1 MVWFQCEGCG
11 DTLKKPKLP
20 GHARGC
26 PGGAPAF
33 TCIDCLVTFDR
44 AGAQRHNSCVT
55 EHQKYA
61 EGATKPGGIAS
72 RGGGGGG
79 AGAPASGG
87 GGGADGEAVGL
98 EYVTEKAPYRCKL
111 CNVTCTGWDN
121 VLSHAASKKHRNR
134 YKGATAA
141 AAAAAG
147 ATGGAS
153 GGAGNGGGAAAG
165 TTSSA
170 PTGRQNS
177 SAPGAAAKKPVDR
190 PASVDW
196 CKLTSRILKK
206 SGPLKKKKLLKKV
219 MKKAG
224 LSESDC
230 AKEWERCVTSA
241 GRVSIEGKL
250 VSLVNNS

>member
-61 EGATKPGGIAS
+61 EGATKPGGFAS
-72 RGGGGGG
+72 RGGAEGG

-141 AAAAAG
+141 AAAG
-147 ATGGAS
+147 GGTG
-153 GGAGNGGGAAAG
+153 NDGGAAAG
-165 TTSSA
+165 GTPSA
-170 PTGRQNS
+170 PTGRHNS
-177 SAPGAAAKKPVDR
+177 SAPEAANKKPVDR

-224 LSESDC
+224 LSASDSC
-230 AKEWERCVTSA
+230 AKEWEQCVTRA

-250 VSLVNNS
+250 VSLVK